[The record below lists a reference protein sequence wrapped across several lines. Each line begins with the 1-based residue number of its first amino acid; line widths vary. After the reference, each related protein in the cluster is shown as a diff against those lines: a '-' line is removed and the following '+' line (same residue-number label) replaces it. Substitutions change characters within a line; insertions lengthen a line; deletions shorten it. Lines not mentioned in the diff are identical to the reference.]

1 MHFLFYLI
9 MYKNMSTFEKHE
21 ILENNTKELLAELS
35 SNLDIPPYAYYFI
48 KENTEPLKTIFEN
61 NLA

>member
-1 MHFLFYLI
+1 
-9 MYKNMSTFEKHE
+9 MSTFEKHE